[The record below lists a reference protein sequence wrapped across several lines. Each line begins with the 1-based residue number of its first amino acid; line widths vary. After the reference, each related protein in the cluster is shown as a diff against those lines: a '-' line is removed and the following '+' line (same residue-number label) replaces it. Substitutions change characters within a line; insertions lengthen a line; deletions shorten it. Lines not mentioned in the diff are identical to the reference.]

1 MRSAMQV
8 AGILAVLHPG
18 RVTSETIGSPG
29 PTRKS
34 KGINMIHSYLPWH
47 HPIGWGS
54 RPWLQDVDR
63 AATYTDAATRLL
75 DSATAVLT
83 TYEIEAGMRKV
94 LGRLTDLK
102 MLDSVLNI
110 GWNVGSTFRLSRPG
124 NSPRCRVVLADPPH
138 RLHWVAV
145 ADDGLA
151 VSVEFSISPDE
162 VGGTILTHTKTMLRH
177 GAVAAPP
184 TGMRHYR

>member
-1 MRSAMQV
+1 MQPRELLSQGGLRTPRRHASA
-8 AGILAVLHPG
+8 
-18 RVTSETIGSPG
+18 TT
-29 PTRKS
+29 PTRYAEAGGVKFAFRELATP
-34 KGINMIHSYLPWH
+34 GGVPLVMLH
-47 HPIGWGS
+47 HFTATIDDWDPRVLDGVAAVEYS
-54 RPWLQDVDR
+54 RPGE
-63 AATYTDAATRLL
+63 
-75 DSATAVLT
+75 S
-83 TYEIEAGMRKV
+83 
-94 LGRLTDLK
+94 
-102 MLDSVLNI
+102 I
-110 GWNVGSTFRLSRPG
+110 GVGSTFRLSRPG

-138 RLHWVAV
+138 RLHWVEV